1 MSFLDRVTKAVGDAV
16 DRGKKEVD
24 QFVRIQKINS
34 QISEIEGTI
43 SQCKARI
50 EEHTLKIG
58 GMAVEMLRA
67 GKISSPEMQA
77 LVDQITEIE
86 QGIVKAEGE
95 IAGKKAEIE
104 KIKAEGEAEK
114 SAEAPAAESQAA
126 TPPPAET
133 AAKPRFC
140 PQCGAQVKG
149 TGAFCTD
156 CGAKLA

>member
-1 MSFLDRVTKAVGDAV
+1 MSFLDRLTKAVGDAV

-86 QGIVKAEGE
+86 QGIVKAESE

-104 KIKAEGEAEK
+104 KIKAESEAEK
-114 SAEAPAAESQAA
+114 PPEASAAEVQPAM
-126 TPPPAET
+126 PPPTPT
-133 AAKPRFC
+133 ASKPRFC
-140 PQCGAQVKG
+140 PQCGAQIG
-149 TGAFCTD
+149 GSGAFCSE